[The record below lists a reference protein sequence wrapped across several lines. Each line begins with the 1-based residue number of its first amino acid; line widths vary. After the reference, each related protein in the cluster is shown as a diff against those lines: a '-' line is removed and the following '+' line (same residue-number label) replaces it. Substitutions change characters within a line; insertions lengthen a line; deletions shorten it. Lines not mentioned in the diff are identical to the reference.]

1 MTSKLV
7 PAHVQ
12 HQRFT
17 PKRRDEMLTTLGR
30 GRRLIIPCR
39 RLDCPWFPG
48 VIMASEPSRVGTR
61 YIPYQE
67 CPMPS
72 TSSSGRLERVF

>member
-1 MTSKLV
+1 MTLKLG
-7 PAHVQ
+7 PARVQ
-12 HQRFT
+12 HQRFM

-30 GRRLIIPCR
+30 GRRLISPCQ

-61 YIPYQE
+61 NIPYQE
-67 CPMPS
+67 YPMPF
-72 TSSSGRLERVF
+72 TSGLSRLERAF